1 MPLAEQDGCLEDF
14 ENTAEFSKKYQGA
27 QDCLCD
33 KVFHVLFR
41 TTRTYSLQEHM
52 HSCPESREEA
62 MENMPEEIDSLSDA
76 IDMYFREQVRD
87 FLS

>member
-1 MPLAEQDGCLEDF
+1 
-14 ENTAEFSKKYQGA
+14 
-27 QDCLCD
+27 
-33 KVFHVLFR
+33 
-41 TTRTYSLQEHM
+41 M